1 VARQSPIS
9 ATAEHLCTYLVTEH
23 LFAVVAFVLSVTVT
37 NG

>member
-23 LFAVVAFVLSVTVT
+23 LFAVVGFVLSVTVT